1 MSAESVEEVILEHE
15 TECEATVSSFKRD
28 LQKVKTGKA
37 STGLVENI
45 IVEYYGAKT
54 ALVHLGQITTPEAR
68 LIQIQVFDRSAISAI
83 EKAIQTSGLGL
94 NPSSDGTTIRLL
106 VPPLTEETRRD
117 IVKHLH
123 KLAEDKR
130 VSIRNHRRDAN
141 DVIKKL
147 EKDGAVAKDEVK
159 RFLDTIQKQT
169 DSAITE
175 LDKMLQVKEAEC
187 LEV

>member
-1 MSAESVEEVILEHE
+1 MSAESVEEVIFEHE
-15 TECEATVSSFKRD
+15 QESEATVASFKRD

-54 ALVHLGQITTPEAR
+54 ALMHLGQISTPEAR
-68 LIQIQVFDRSAISAI
+68 LISIQVFDRGAIAAI

-94 NPSSDGTTIRLL
+94 NPSSDGATIRLI

-117 IVKHLH
+117 IVKHLN

-130 VSIRNHRRDAN
+130 VSVRNHRRDAN
-141 DVIKKL
+141 DAIKKL

-159 RFLDTIQKQT
+159 RVLDQIQKQT
-169 DSAITE
+169 DSAISE
-175 LDKMLQVKEAEC
+175 IDKLLQVKEAEC